1 MLRLIG
7 IFCLSIGCMGVGWSW
22 KDRLKKRLE
31 ESYQARQALMLFQN
45 EIMYSRAPLPEA
57 CLQLAGRIPEPYR
70 TAFLRIHKE
79 MSANNGVAFDTV
91 WKRQMEE
98 CAKGLSLPA
107 EEKGW
112 LLELGACVGFMD
124 SRTQAQMLEQYIRRL
139 DLSIEKQEREMADK
153 GKVILCLSVMGG
165 LMVAI
170 ILL

>member
-1 MLRLIG
+1 
-7 IFCLSIGCMGVGWSW
+7 
-22 KDRLKKRLE
+22 
-31 ESYQARQALMLFQN
+31 
-45 EIMYSRAPLPEA
+45 
-57 CLQLAGRIPEPYR
+57 
-70 TAFLRIHKE
+70 